1 MTNKER
7 VHSKAASRTNA
18 QWLEA
23 LRSAPP
29 DCNAALQELH
39 SYLLKGLTAAFGDN
53 KKLSR
58 EDLQDFSQEAEQ
70 KILQHLESFR
80 GASQFTTWALKIAIN
95 HTISELRRKH
105 WHNVSLDALE
115 YPEALFSA
123 RLSNKP
129 FEQPE
134 KRALKHSLL
143 ELLNRVIIEEL
154 SDRQRQAV
162 TARFLYGIPPSR
174 IAEEQNT
181 TRGAVYKLLHDAR
194 LRLKAALEKR
204 GMDAEETKEL
214 FD

>member
-1 MTNKER
+1 MNNEER
-7 VHSKAASRTNA
+7 VHSKAASRTNV
-18 QWLEA
+18 QWIES
-23 LRSAPP
+23 LRSSPP
-29 DCNAALQELH
+29 GCNAALEDLH
-39 SYLLKGLTAAFGDN
+39 SYLINGLSAAFGDN
-53 KKLSR
+53 KNLSR
-58 EDLQDFSQEAEQ
+58 EDIQDFSQEAEQ
-70 KILQHLESFR
+70 KILQNLDSFR
-80 GASQFTTWALKIAIN
+80 GASKFTTWALKIAIN

-123 RLSNKP
+123 RRSNKP

-134 KRALKHSLL
+134 KRALKHSLV
-143 ELLNRVIIEEL
+143 ELLNRVIREDL

-174 IAEEQNT
+174 IAEQLNT

-204 GMDAEETKEL
+204 GMNAEETKEL